1 MSACG
6 KNNFLLWGFLY
17 RSDVTIHSLVVVILI
32 GAVGFLLL
40 DVTDVVLHTL
50 EVFLFVSLLG
60 AANGRQTLFVLEV
73 LVLAV
78 LIVDVTIVH
87 GVLHAVVI
95 VVVVHA
101 VVVVVVV
108 YAVVVVVVVHAVVVI
123 DVVIV
128 HTVVV
133 LIVDHVAIVGK
144 VADGRLF
151 NALILRGAS

>member
-60 AANGRQTLFVLEV
+60 AANGRQTLFVL
-73 LVLAV
+73 AV

-87 GVLHAVVI
+87 GVLHAVVVAKRGRI
-95 VVVVHA
+95 KYVREGCGKNPA
-101 VVVVVVV
+101 
-108 YAVVVVVVVHAVVVI
+108 
-123 DVVIV
+123 
-128 HTVVV
+128 TVFSLVP
-133 LIVDHVAIVGK
+133 
-144 VADGRLF
+144 
-151 NALILRGAS
+151 

>member
-1 MSACG
+1 M
-6 KNNFLLWGFLY
+6 
-17 RSDVTIHSLVVVILI
+17 I
-32 GAVGFLLL
+32 GAVGFLLI

-50 EVFLFVSLLG
+50 VVFIFVSLLG

-101 VVVVVVV
+101 VVV
-108 YAVVVVVVVHAVVVI
+108 AVVVI

>member
-60 AANGRQTLFVLEV
+60 AANGRQTLFVL
-73 LVLAV
+73 AV

-87 GVLHAVVI
+87 DVLHAVVVVVVVHAVVI

-101 VVVVVVV
+101 VVV
-108 YAVVVVVVVHAVVVI
+108 AVVVI

>member
-60 AANGRQTLFVLEV
+60 AANGRQTLFVL
-73 LVLAV
+73 AV

-87 GVLHAVVI
+87 DVLHAVVVVVVVHAVVI

-101 VVVVVVV
+101 VVVVV
-108 YAVVVVVVVHAVVVI
+108 AVVVI
-123 DVVIV
+123 DVVIF